1 VSQFFSVHPE
11 NPQKRLISQ
20 AADIVRRGGVVAY
33 PTDTTYAL
41 GCHIG
46 DKQAL
51 DRIRRIRRLDEKHR
65 FTLMCRDLS
74 ELGVYAR
81 VNNQVFRQ
89 LKSHTPGAYTFIL
102 EATKEVP
109 RRLQTGKRKQIG
121 MRVPDNQILLDL
133 LTELNEPLLNTTLTL
148 PDDEYP
154 LMDPYDIR
162 TTLEHQ
168 VDLVIDG
175 GFGGLEETTVI
186 DLTGEVPELVRQG
199 LGEFGDFSA
208 R

>member
-1 VSQFFSVHPE
+1 MSQFFSVHPE

>member
-1 VSQFFSVHPE
+1 MSQFFSVHPE

-133 LTELNEPLLNTTLTL
+133 LTEINEPLLNTTLTL
-148 PDDEYP
+148 PGDEYP